1 MGTGLDGNPE
11 PDGACG
17 VPGLYPVLK
26 KCLWFLKRIH
36 VLKFFNKLSLVFSM
50 NINSAVY
57 HANKCYYSCR
67 LCNAAGYYQI
77 TQITIK
83 FPTRRIDARC
93 YWPVQWF
100 YFIQNLLCVLLLSNL
115 VFVASSKFVTS
126 HDICLIHHIFKKKK
140 IRYSYYSRIIPVYIA
155 F

>member
-67 LCNAAGYYQI
+67 LYNAAGYYQI
-77 TQITIK
+77 NFRQGGLTLAATGRFSGFILSE
-83 FPTRRIDARC
+83 TRCAS
-93 YWPVQWF
+93 YF
-100 YFIQNLLCVLLLSNL
+100 YQ
-115 VFVASSKFVTS
+115 T
-126 HDICLIHHIFKKKK
+126 
-140 IRYSYYSRIIPVYIA
+140 
-155 F
+155 